1 MRLVTALIAM
11 VVAVAGCKT
20 DGDASGSASA
30 TAAASGA
37 TQPAG
42 ATAEARVG
50 GQVVTVG
57 AHSVELKVY
66 ERGLVEA
73 WVFDASGKLVA
84 DEKTKLSVR
93 PPSGSAAVECA
104 FDAPSMRLVGRTA
117 ADAKIPSGPL
127 EVELSLAGGASAKA
141 TLEAPVLLRGPSI
154 GGTLVAAGKH
164 SVEIAAS
171 ADGKVQALLRD
182 AAGELVDGKVKL
194 ELKVGEITVD
204 LAWDS
209 VAKFVGQAQA
219 GADFAA
225 GPVSIVIDG
234 NVVAKLPKLALRAEA
249 KHEGR
254 LVAVGGYTLE
264 VVAEAGALIAYVFDA
279 KAAAHA
285 AGDLDISI
293 RLGGGAVIK
302 LTWDAPSLAYKA
314 KVDGDIDINAEL
326 TAIVKAG
333 GEVSVGVAPPT
344 VKAAVDLDADANA
357 DVDVDVSAKAK
368 AKVDV
373 KVPSPSV
380 KVEKSASGSAGGGKA
395 KGKAKVGIG
404 F

>member
-1 MRLVTALIAM
+1 MRLLTALIAT
-11 VVAVAGCKT
+11 VVAVAGCKSE
-20 DGDASGSASA
+20 GEGAAGSA
-30 TAAASGA
+30 TASGA
-37 TQPAG
+37 AQTAG
-42 ATAEARVG
+42 ATATAEARVG
-50 GQVVTVG
+50 GQVVAVG
-57 AHSVELKVY
+57 AHSVELKIY

-84 DEKTKLSVR
+84 DEKTKLSLR
-93 PPSGSAAVECA
+93 PASGGAGVECA
-104 FDAPSMRLVGRTA
+104 FDPPSMRLIGRA
-117 ADAKIPSGPL
+117 GADAKLPSAPL

-141 TLEAPVLLRGPSI
+141 TLEAPVLMRGPSI
-154 GGTLVAAGKH
+154 GGTLVAAGKY

-182 AAGELVDGKVKL
+182 AAGELVDGKQKL
-194 ELKVGEITVD
+194 ELKVGEITVE

-209 VAKFVGQAQA
+209 VAKFVGQAKA

-264 VVAEAGALIAYVFDA
+264 VVADAGALIAYVFDA

-293 RLGGGAVIK
+293 RLGGGAVYK

-333 GEVSVGVAPPT
+333 AEVSVGVAPPT
-344 VKAAVDLDADANA
+344 VKAAVDLDADAN
-357 DVDVDVSAKAK
+357 VDVDVAAKAK

-380 KVEKSASGSAGGGKA
+380 KVEKSAGASAGGGKA
-395 KGKAKVGIG
+395 KAKAGAKIG

>member
-1 MRLVTALIAM
+1 MRLLTALIAT
-11 VVAVAGCKT
+11 VVAVAGCKAE
-20 DGDASGSASA
+20 GDAAGSASA
-30 TAAASGA
+30 SAAAAGA
-37 TQPAG
+37 QTAG

-57 AHSVELKVY
+57 AHSVELKIY

-84 DEKTKLSVR
+84 DEKTKLSLR
-93 PPSGSAAVECA
+93 PPSGGAGVECA

-117 ADAKIPSGPL
+117 GDAKIPSGPL

-154 GGTLVAAGKH
+154 GGTLVAAGKY

-182 AAGELVDGKVKL
+182 AAGELDGKVKL
-194 ELKVGEITVD
+194 ELKVGDITVD
-204 LAWDS
+204 MAWDN
-209 VAKFVGQAQA
+209 VAKFVGQAKA

-249 KHEGR
+249 KHDGR
-254 LVAVGGYTLE
+254 LIAVGGYTLE
-264 VVAEAGALIAYVFDA
+264 IVAEAGALIAYVFDA
-279 KAAAHA
+279 KAAVHA

-293 RLGGGAVIK
+293 GIGGGAAIK
-302 LTWDAPSLAYKA
+302 LKWDAPSASYKA
-314 KVDGDIDINAEL
+314 AVDGDFNIDAEL

-333 GEVSVGVAPPT
+333 GEVFVAVSPPK
-344 VKAAVDLDADANA
+344 VKAALDLDAEVDAKV
-357 DVDVDVSAKAK
+357 DVDVDAKAK

-373 KVPSPSV
+373 KVPTPPSV
-380 KVEKSASGSAGGGKA
+380 KVEKSAGASAGGGKA
-395 KGKAKVGIG
+395 KAKAKVGVG